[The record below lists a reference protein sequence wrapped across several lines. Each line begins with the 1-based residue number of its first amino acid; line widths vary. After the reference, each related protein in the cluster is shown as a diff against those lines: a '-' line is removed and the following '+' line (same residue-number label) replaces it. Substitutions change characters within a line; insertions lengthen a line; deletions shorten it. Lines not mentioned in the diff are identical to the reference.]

1 MSDAV
6 RIARMRLHRPRHGPP
21 DAYAAVRALGL
32 APPVPDRSVLV
43 IRRLSVPAAQPR
55 AVRDRVAALRRS
67 AARPALG
74 PTPPDCTAVMFSDE
88 VEAMTCLTADLVTGR
103 AADRWYWPA
112 EVRRG
117 VRSAGT
123 GTTLARLWL
132 DRPAWVPAALAQL
145 ARRSPGFPDAAGD
158 AVRAIDLLSDAQA
171 QAVIDAI
178 LTAFHTPRARTGAA
192 GAPVGAAAEAAGGGV
207 GGGATGAGAASD
219 GTASASDRLRGPV
232 PDRQL
237 HPVPDRLPA
246 PSPDDLPDPA
256 PHRLSAPAPDR
267 LSGPTPVRLSGPA
280 QDRTLIPAPFL
291 PQFGTGLRP
300 AGQALL
306 ALGLTLAATPWAARD
321 DRLARD
327 IDARLRPADPAARNP
342 AGPYAHATPRRAGA
356 GSTSPGAPQRADEPV
371 DFGYTASDHRPPSS
385 HPPNPRPPAAA
396 VRRPDPAGTPHPP
409 DATGNPTPARQLA
422 ESRARVESS
431 AVGELVETR
440 FATLFYAVNLMTWL
454 DLPRTDDAPAPVSG
468 WATLEALGAWLLPD
482 ASATGP
488 GSGDRDPIW
497 RILAELDGRDPL
509 TPTPVRLDGVTGRLR
524 DLLARHRLTPEVFAR
539 PGTLLIGRTHVD
551 VILGLHQ
558 IDLTARSSGLDQD
571 PGWVP
576 ALGRIIA
583 FHYDAFHYDAFHYD
597 GFDHDGFD
605 HDRFDHD
612 RFDHDGHDGGN

>member
-6 RIARMRLHRPRHGPP
+6 HIARMRLHRPRHGPP

-55 AVRDRVAALRRS
+55 TVRDRVAALRRS

-74 PTPPDCTAVMFSDE
+74 PTPPDCTAVVFSDE
-88 VEAMTCLTADLVTGR
+88 VEAMTCLTADLVMGR

-132 DRPAWVPAALAQL
+132 ERPAWVPAALAQL
-145 ARRSPGFPDAAGD
+145 ARRSPGFPGAAGD

-171 QAVIDAI
+171 QAVIDAV
-178 LTAFHTPRARTGAA
+178 LTAFHMPQARTGPA
-192 GAPVGAAAEAAGGGV
+192 GAPVGAAAEAAGGRV
-207 GGGATGAGAASD
+207 GGGATGAGAVSG
-219 GTASASDRLRGPV
+219 GTASASDRP
-232 PDRQL
+232 L
-237 HPVPDRLPA
+237 HPVPDRLPTPA
-246 PSPDDLPDPA
+246 PDDLPAPA

-267 LSGPTPVRLSGPA
+267 LAGPTPVRLSGPA
-280 QDRTLIPAPFL
+280 PDRTLAPAPFL
-291 PQFGTGLRP
+291 PQPGTALRP
-300 AGQALL
+300 AGRALL

-321 DRLARD
+321 DRLAGE
-327 IDARLRPADPAARNP
+327 IDAQLRTADPAAPNP
-342 AGPYAHATPRRAGA
+342 AGPSAHATPRRAGA
-356 GSTSPGAPQRADEPV
+356 GSTSPGVPQRADEPV
-371 DFGYTASDHRPPSS
+371 DFGYTVSDHRPPSS
-385 HPPNPRPPAAA
+385 HPPRLRPPAVA
-396 VRRPDPAGTPHPP
+396 VRRPDSVGTPHPP
-409 DATGNPTPARQLA
+409 DATGIPTPAPQLA
-422 ESRARVESS
+422 ESRIRVGSP
-431 AVGELVETR
+431 AAGEVVETR

-454 DLPRTDDAPAPVSG
+454 DLPRTDDAHEPVSG

-482 ASATGP
+482 ASAIGP
-488 GSGDRDPIW
+488 GSGHRDPIW
-497 RILAELDGRDPL
+497 RILAELDGRDAL

-583 FHYDAFHYDAFHYD
+583 FHYDGFDHD

-605 HDRFDHD
+605 HDGHDHDGFDHD